1 MKFELIPL
9 KRNVSEDILLQDLKN
24 VAQKLGVDKLSR
36 GLYDAN
42 GKFSACTIVRR
53 FDSWRNALG
62 KVGLKVSEKQND
74 RIDDEEYFRNLES
87 VWRNL
92 GKQPA
97 KGDIEKPLSK
107 YSVTAYIKRFGRWR
121 KALERFVKYVNEE
134 SDISSEGAI
143 KNLKSEPA
151 TRNQTSRA
159 INWRSRFLVMRRDN
173 FKCKNCGRSPAT
185 DQNIILH
192 VDHIKAWTNGGET
205 ILENLQTLCSI
216 CNVGKSNLE

>member
-1 MKFELIPL
+1 M
-9 KRNVSEDILLQDLKN
+9 
-24 VAQKLGVDKLSR
+24 
-36 GLYDAN
+36 
-42 GKFSACTIVRR
+42 RR